1 MARMIPLYSVSSQ
14 AEIERRARELF
25 EQAGRPAGSDL
36 DHRLPVEADYGEHL
50 LWLSGQQEAV
60 PRSRRLTVS

>member
-25 EQAGRPAGSDL
+25 EQVGRPSGRDL
-36 DHRLPVEADYGEHL
+36 DIWLRAEADYLRVSRNDQSSPGP
-50 LWLSGQQEAV
+50 AAF
-60 PRSRRLTVS
+60 RSAL